1 MAVRKRTVK
10 KSRPPVVRT
19 ISTNL
24 PTSVKIGYRDIKI
37 KYVSP
42 DFKTDSLTDCY
53 GEYRAREGKIY
64 VQHNLC
70 GQEMANVI
78 LHECLH
84 AIAYGSGLN
93 QANGPLKEDDGE
105 ELVVNQMT
113 NYLIGMFRDNPWF
126 LNFLKNNMNKDK
138 GSV

>member
-1 MAVRKRTVK
+1 MAKKVVK
-10 KSRPPVVRT
+10 KSKPQKAEKV
-19 ISTNL
+19 SSEL
-24 PTSVKIGYRDIKI
+24 PSSVKIGYRDIEI
-37 KYVSP
+37 EYVAP
-42 DFKTDSLTDCY
+42 DFKTDNLTDCY
-53 GEYRAREGKIY
+53 GEYRAREGKIL

-70 GQEMANVI
+70 GQEMANVV

-84 AIAYGSGLN
+84 AIAYASGLN

-126 LNFLKNNMNKDK
+126 LDFLKTNMNKDK

>member
-1 MAVRKRTVK
+1 MPKKSVK
-10 KSRPPVVRT
+10 KTKPKTVETVSKD
-19 ISTNL
+19 L
-24 PTSVKIGYRDIKI
+24 PKSVKIGYRDIEI
-37 KYVSP
+37 EYVSP
-42 DFKTDSLTDCY
+42 DFKTDNLTDCY
-53 GEYRAREGKIY
+53 GEYRAREGKIL

-70 GQEMANVI
+70 GQEMANVV

-113 NYLIGMFRDNPWF
+113 NYLIGMFRDNDWF
-126 LNFLKNNMNKDK
+126 LDFIKNNINKAKD
-138 GSV
+138 SI

>member
-1 MAVRKRTVK
+1 MPKKSVK
-10 KSRPPVVRT
+10 KGTPMKVTKVS
-19 ISTNL
+19 SGL
-24 PTSVKIGYRDIKI
+24 PKSVKIGYRDIEI
-37 KYVSP
+37 EYVSP
-42 DFKTDSLTDCY
+42 DFKTDNLTDCY
-53 GEYRAREGKIY
+53 GEYRAREGKIL

-70 GQEMANVI
+70 GQEMANVV

-84 AIAYGSGLN
+84 AIAYASGLN

-126 LNFLKNNMNKDK
+126 LDFLKNNIHKAKD
-138 GSV
+138 SV